1 MLTLEQAIGHAEEV
15 ATEQEFLMGR
25 YDAASGYA
33 RSGNES
39 IRTESA
45 KKCEKC
51 AADHRQLAEWL
62 RELKNLRKAAVV
74 KCKDCKWWRK
84 QKDSAQGRCR
94 LLGIYPTGAWYCGN
108 AERRTEC
115 AN

>member
-15 ATEQEFLMGR
+15 ATEQELLMGR

-39 IRTESA
+39 IRTE
-45 KKCEKC
+45 
-51 AADHRQLAEWL
+51 ADHRQLAEWL
-62 RELKNLRKAAVV
+62 RELKNLRQAAVV

-108 AERRTEC
+108 AERRTE
-115 AN
+115 